1 MIKEKQAIQEA
12 FDELSHRYEVVMDS
26 ELSSIWGWSYQKF
39 LDELV
44 SWTEFRENQQVLDIA
59 TGTAMIPRKVFKLGI
74 PGLKIIG
81 QDISEVMLNKGKQAL
96 IHENIDGKI
105 SLTCS
110 DAMAL
115 PFRDQCFDVVVSG
128 LSSHHM
134 NIPIMLSEM
143 NRILKTDGTLSL
155 IDVGTS
161 PLWETWIIKSIARVI
176 GFFYFL
182 FKENLHRAWAE
193 AASVSNLR
201 TPEGWHNELKEAG
214 FNIIKIKKLKSK
226 YKWIP
231 EPLTIT
237 AKNL

>member
-1 MIKEKQAIQEA
+1 MNNEKQAIRVA

-26 ELSSIWGWSYQKF
+26 ELRTIWGWSYQKF
-39 LDELV
+39 LDELI

-59 TGTAMIPRKVFKLGI
+59 TGTAMIPRKIFKLGI

-81 QDISEVMLNKGKQAL
+81 QDISESMLKKGKITFSKQ
-96 IHENIDGKI
+96 NIAGEI
-105 SLTCS
+105 SLACS

-143 NRILKTDGTLSL
+143 NRILKTGGTLSL

-201 TPEGWHNELKEAG
+201 TPEGWHDELEKAG
-214 FNIIKIKKLKSK
+214 FSIIKIKKLKSK
-226 YKWIP
+226 YRWIP
-231 EPLTIT
+231 EPLTIK
-237 AKNL
+237 AII